1 MVVYTPQIQ
10 SFRHKY
16 AGKNREL
23 ALQFDHF
30 EMDDISQI
38 LPGLTEP
45 QQRVLDVAIRYWRTV
60 DRVEPRDI
68 NRLRI
73 SWAMASTSCGSGT
86 N

>member
-1 MVVYTPQIQ
+1 MRRLTDAGAGITVYTPQVQ

-23 ALQFDHF
+23 ALQFGHF

-60 DRVEPRDI
+60 DSVEPRD
-68 NRLRI
+68 
-73 SWAMASTSCGSGT
+73 SATHSS
-86 N
+86 